1 MTAVLRSGSEFLAV
15 MAEASG
21 RVMVGRSE
29 VRIENFS
36 RNGGTLAGTL
46 GGTRWKI
53 EVARIGDR
61 IIAWSS
67 GRIWQAEIQLLPVSE
82 IDAAGEHS
90 GQITAPMPGS
100 IVQVHVSP
108 SQPVAAGD
116 VMVTIESMK
125 METALVAIRDGVVA
139 SVLVEAGTTVDRG
152 ALLVSFM
159 KQEEAAS

>member
-46 GGTRWKI
+46 GGARWEI

-90 GQITAPMPGS
+90 DQITAPMPGS

>member
-1 MTAVLRSGSEFLAV
+1 MTAVLRSGAEFLAV
-15 MAEASG
+15 IAEASG

-36 RNGGTLAGTL
+36 RDGGTLTGTL
-46 GGTRWKI
+46 GGARWEI

-61 IIAWSS
+61 VIAWSG
-67 GRIWQAEIQLLPVSE
+67 GRTWQAEIQLLPVSAV
-82 IDAAGEHS
+82 DAAGEQSDH
-90 GQITAPMPGS
+90 ITAPMPGS
-100 IVQVHVSP
+100 IVGVHVSP

-116 VMVTIESMK
+116 VVVTIESMK

-139 SVLVEAGTTVDRG
+139 SVLVAAGTTVDRG
-152 ALLVSFM
+152 ALLVSL